1 MKAAAAFVLGG
12 LGFLLALPAEAQRGG
27 HVGFSGRV
35 GTPRGFSGARVR
47 MMSPPPTAVHMG
59 RVSPAQRLSG
69 RPSSV
74 PVVVLRQN
82 FQPRPVPHVVLRGPI
97 GQMRPIP
104 VVRHP
109 IFVSRPVVHFRFHH
123 FHHGFGFPFCSPVFG
138 IGFASRHVGF
148 FHRDLACFP
157 RPFFSPV
164 FFPFAPVASSTLLV
178 LPPVVYAQDLGD
190 AGQSMDQAPVGES
203 RGQAYQPPGESRLAN
218 EPPAPPRPLTLL
230 QLKDG
235 TMYGLTDYWL
245 DDGRLHYITSY
256 GGDNSVP
263 LERIDFDRT
272 VQLNWERGVEFV
284 LRPKP
289 STR

>member
-12 LGFLLALPAEAQRGG
+12 LGILLALPLEAQHGGRGG
-27 HVGFSGRV
+27 FSVRGGSPRV
-35 GTPRGFSGARVR
+35 SGGASVR
-47 MMSPPPTAVHMG
+47 MMSPPPTVVHMG
-59 RVSPAQRLSG
+59 RVSPPQRLGG
-69 RPSSV
+69 RSSSA

-82 FQPRPVPHVVLRGPI
+82 FQPRSVSHMVLRGPI

-109 IFVSRPVVHFRFHH
+109 IFVDRPFVHFRFRH

-138 IGFASRHVGF
+138 IGFGSRDFGF
-148 FHRDLACFP
+148 SHRELACFP
-157 RPFFSPV
+157 RPFF
-164 FFPFAPVASSTLLV
+164 FPFAPVAGSTFLV
-178 LPPVVYAQDLGD
+178 LPPSVVYAQEPFDT
-190 AGQSMDQAPVGES
+190 GQQMGEAS
-203 RGQAYQPPGESRLAN
+203 GSYQPSTEAQPPGEAA
-218 EPPAPPRPLTLL
+218 APSKEGSSRPLTLL

-235 TMYGLTDYWL
+235 SMYGLTDYWL
-245 DDGRLHYITSY
+245 EDGRLHYITSY
-256 GGDNSVP
+256 GGENSVP